1 MTVENAEEFPLYQAL
16 EGSLAICTSLG
27 EKFGV
32 RIESRLPPEDVR
44 LLAVERMIRQIMI
57 NLVSNAIKFTP
68 AGGTVHVSSHAVAGG
83 GFAILV
89 QDSGIGMSQ
98 QEIVKAL
105 TPFGQ
110 IENKMTASHTGTGL
124 GLPLAKAMLE
134 LHDGHLEISSAP
146 GCGTRIVM
154 NFPASRIS
162 IGRRV
167 AAA

>member
-1 MTVENAEEFPLYQAL
+1 VICAVQA
-16 EGSLAICTSLG
+16 

-32 RIESRLPPEDVR
+32 RLESQLPPQDVR

-57 NLVSNAIKFTP
+57 NLVGNAIKFTP
-68 AGGTVHVSSHAVAGG
+68 AGGHVQVQSGPTADGGYAVT
-83 GFAILV
+83 IL
-89 QDSGIGMSQ
+89 DSGIGMTD

-110 IENKMTASHTGTGL
+110 IENKITATHNGTGL

-134 LHDGHLEISSAP
+134 LHDGHLEISSIP

-154 NFPASRIS
+154 NFPASRIA
-162 IGRRV
+162 IVRM